1 MTDLLDDF
9 LSDFEALPP
18 ASVGEVQDAEAGL
31 GRPLPTD
38 YEAFLLKHNGGE
50 GFIGKH
56 YLILWKATELVKFN
70 EGYEVETYA
79 PGLIMFGSTGG
90 GDGFAFD
97 TRTSPYCVIQ
107 VPFIGMSLEDG
118 FHVADSFSE
127 LLQRMRDTSGPL
139 F

>member
-1 MTDLLDDF
+1 M
-9 LSDFEALPP
+9 
-18 ASVGEVQDAEAGL
+18 QDAEVGL

-97 TRTSPYCVIQ
+97 TRTSPYCVMQI
-107 VPFIGMSLEDG
+107 PFIGMSLEDG
-118 FHVADSFSE
+118 FHVAGSFSE